1 MAEVRMRT
9 LLLATGG
16 TALLVAAIV
25 ATVLVL
31 VLDSDR
37 GERKDVSANEESD
50 GVTQES
56 VEKDAPPKGPP
67 LYKTIDPSIVVN
79 FESDSGPD
87 YLQVKIELMA
97 RSQSVLERVQLHMP
111 AIRNDLILLLSQQD
125 PVALR
130 SHSGK
135 TELRSD
141 ILEAV
146 RAVAAEGAPDDAP
159 NVEAVYFTNFVMQ

>member
-9 LLLATGG
+9 LLLASGG

-25 ATVLVL
+25 ATALVVVLGPEAEQ
-31 VLDSDR
+31 R
-37 GERKDVSANEESD
+37 EGIAGNEED
-50 GVTQES
+50 GSKQEA
-56 VEKDAPPKGPP
+56 VEKDAAPEGPP

-79 FESDSGPD
+79 FESDAGPA
-87 YLQVKIELMA
+87 YLQVEIELMA
-97 RSQSVLERVQLHMP
+97 RSESVLERVQLHMP

-135 TELRSD
+135 TELRND

-146 RAVAAEGAPDDAP
+146 RAIVAPGEPDAAP